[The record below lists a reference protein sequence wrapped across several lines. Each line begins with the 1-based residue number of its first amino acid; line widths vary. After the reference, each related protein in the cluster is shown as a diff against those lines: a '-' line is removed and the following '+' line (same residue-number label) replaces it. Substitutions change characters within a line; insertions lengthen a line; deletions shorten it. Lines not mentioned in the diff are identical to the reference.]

1 MLYKTFL
8 EQLFCCEVA
17 TDVCN
22 LYKCL
27 IKCYI
32 VHESE
37 ITTDNNNSD
46 SDFLYLQYEWGN
58 NTNSNVF
65 IVAMTE

>member
-1 MLYKTFL
+1 MLFKTFTK
-8 EQLFCCEVA
+8 QLFCCEVA
-17 TDVCN
+17 TNVCN

-27 IKCYI
+27 IKSFI
-32 VHESE
+32 VRESE
-37 ITTDNNNSD
+37 ITTDNKWN

-65 IVAMTE
+65 VFAMTE